1 MRVWFI
7 PELKF
12 LSLVREYMFSWKAL
26 TILTLFYYKFIPEI
40 RYSVW
45 YRTCITI
52 IVSYVY
58 NDYRYPI
65 LNIGIAYI
73 LMDYLDSLT
82 KFAISDKYMDY
93 WTLLLSVIENVIMDY
108 YIPTLNY
115 HVQWLSISDIEQ
127 RNHVLYMH
135 TDYPVKILN
144 NFKSSLSLLVIWSN
158 CAVTADYH
166 VL

>member
-1 MRVWFI
+1 
-7 PELKF
+7 
-12 LSLVREYMFSWKAL
+12 
-26 TILTLFYYKFIPEI
+26 
-40 RYSVW
+40 
-45 YRTCITI
+45 
-52 IVSYVY
+52 
-58 NDYRYPI
+58 
-65 LNIGIAYI
+65 
-73 LMDYLDSLT
+73 MDYLDSLT
-82 KFAISDKYMDY
+82 IFAISDKYMDY
-93 WTLLLSVIENVIMDY
+93 WTLLLNVIENVIMDY

-144 NFKSSLSLLVIWSN
+144 NFKSSLSLSVIWSN